1 MIDIANTSEQGQLL
15 TVLDSNISR
24 CSNLL
29 RATFL
34 ICDQQIKGIAENR
47 GSDWFYDDAIKE
59 LGLLIDQVA
68 HVNDRELQNEIRAT
82 LLSFPAYDRHYELL
96 YVLIKE
102 VLTNLG
108 ICIKEI
114 EKYLANQEFYDNFI
128 KVRYANNFYD
138 SRDEETKERDTLDV
152 QESLLKLHSNYYSSN
167 LLHRARRLTYIIKSI
182 IPATDLTKVLPDEES
197 TKILIQEQETTE
209 LSAKLKWKGDKTDL
223 AEVVYALYKSEVI
236 TDTSTGKDVTK
247 KLLAKRLGDL
257 FCIDLTDMETPMKG
271 RKNSNKAFYDGK
283 TFTRQLA
290 QIVDNFMKIT

>member
-1 MIDIANTSEQGQLL
+1 MIDVVNISERNQLL
-15 TVLDSNISR
+15 TALDSNISR
-24 CSNLL
+24 CSNIL

-34 ICDQQIKGIAENR
+34 ICDQQINGIAENR
-47 GSDWFYDDAIKE
+47 KSDWFYDDSIKE
-59 LGLLIDQVA
+59 IGLLVDQVA
-68 HVNDRELQNEIRAT
+68 HIDDRDLQNEIRAT
-82 LLSFPAYDRHYELL
+82 LMSFSAYDRHYELL

-108 ICIKEI
+108 VCIEEI
-114 EKYLANQEFYDNFI
+114 EKYLANQEVYDNFI
-128 KVRYANNFYD
+128 MVRYANNFYD
-138 SRDEETKERDTLDV
+138 GRDAGIKEKDTLDV

-167 LLHRARRLTYIIKSI
+167 LLYRARRLTYIIKSI
-182 IPATDLTKVLPDEES
+182 IPATDLAKVLPDKES
-197 TKILIQEQETTE
+197 TNFVSQEQETTE
-209 LSAKLKWKGDKTDL
+209 INVKLKWKGDKADL

-247 KLLAKRLGDL
+247 KLLAKQLGDL

-283 TFTRQLA
+283 TFIRHLA